1 MIFNETLIGRHP
13 AESGY
18 IVECLVKGSELI
30 DPNVGFVSGSGR
42 LEIEFPKFAVSNLTF
57 EGKNLLTA
65 PAGSMDSIVELVDF
79 VNIQATFS
87 GDLDTIGDTLA
98 TQNVKNADV
107 YTGSDRNFSVD
118 LINHSNRILQF
129 PMQLSPG
136 ETTFPI
142 QVNREDLTGF
152 NGIPDATKLNQN
164 IYYKVVPTDYLTF
177 GTASAAVSGEMF
189 GGFGEPNLFSV
200 NSPFTISRSNA
211 NDLFVDREGVVVS
224 IFADNL
230 VIEIDNTPPADFVAD
245 FIFRTSCNLTITG
258 ISGAT
263 ISTAL
268 SEENFPVVDN
278 AITTAGVEDQ
288 EFTLESQG
296 LGFSRVFKLR

>member
-57 EGKNLLTA
+57 EGKNLLTE
-65 PAGSMDSIVELVDF
+65 PASSMDAIEQIVDF

-87 GDLDTIGDTLA
+87 GDLDTIGDTLG

-136 ETTFPI
+136 EITFPI
-142 QVNREDLTGF
+142 QVSRNDLTGF
-152 NGIPDATKLNQN
+152 NGVPDATKLNQN

-189 GGFGEPNLFSV
+189 DGFPDANLFS
-200 NSPFTISRSNA
+200 SPFTISRTNA
-211 NDLFVDREGVVVS
+211 NDLFVDREG
-224 IFADNL
+224 ILMGIATPNL
-230 VIEIDNTPPADFVAD
+230 VIEIDNTPPNDFAGD
-245 FIFRTSCNLTITG
+245 FIFRTNCNLTITG

-263 ISTAL
+263 ITTSL
-268 SEENFPVVDN
+268 PEEDFPLVDN
-278 AITTAGVEDQ
+278 AIVTSGSEDT
-288 EFTLESQG
+288 EFTIESKGG
-296 LGFSRVFKLR
+296 LGGRSFNLR